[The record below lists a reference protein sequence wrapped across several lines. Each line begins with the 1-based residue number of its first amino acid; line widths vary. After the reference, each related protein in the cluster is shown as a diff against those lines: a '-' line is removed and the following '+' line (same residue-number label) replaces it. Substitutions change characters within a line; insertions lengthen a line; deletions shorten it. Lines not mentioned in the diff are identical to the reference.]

1 MEYKKQEI
9 KQGIKLHNI
18 NADKFKT
25 NLIAIFLTTPLSRK
39 YVTYDAVLA
48 AVLRRGTKNMP
59 TQEEISKTLEG
70 MYGADFDC
78 GLNKNGDNHA
88 IKFYLESLNDD
99 FLPQKDENMLK
110 MSMEKLTEIVF
121 NPYLENGQFKEEYV
135 NQEKENIKQRIE
147 GRKDNKAAYA
157 RSRCV
162 EEMYK
167 DEPAGFFNYGYIE
180 DLEEIN
186 GKNLY
191 EYYQN
196 LLKECKI
203 DIFVSGKVD
212 IEDTLKIINE
222 NADINNLKQ
231 REPNYVVN
239 KIISRDKPQERKVEE
254 KLDVAQGKIVI
265 GCDITFDENDLK
277 DENLKCETMLYNSLL
292 GGSANSKLFQNVREK
307 ASLAYT
313 ASSSYVRYK
322 SNIFINAGIEIE
334 NFDKALDIIR
344 EQIEDLK
351 NGDFTEEQIE
361 NEKKGIISQINT
373 IDDEQDTEII
383 YFLGQELTGLNETI
397 EQYKENI
404 NNVTKDQIQ
413 NVASKVEI
421 NTIYFLRN

>member
-157 RSRCV
+157 RSRCA

-361 NEKKGIISQINT
+361 NEKKGIISQIST

>member
-18 NADKFKT
+18 NTEKFKT
-25 NLIAIFLTTPLSRK
+25 NLIAIFLTTPLAK
-39 YVTYDAVLA
+39 ENVTYDVVLA

-78 GLNKNGDNHA
+78 GLNKNGDNHV
-88 IKFYLESLNDD
+88 IKFYLESLNDE
-99 FLPQKDENMLK
+99 FIPLSGENMLK
-110 MSMEKLTEIVF
+110 TSMEKLSEIVL
-121 NPYLENGQFKEEYV
+121 NPYLEDGKFKEEYV
-135 NQEKENIKQRIE
+135 EQEKENIRQRIE
-147 GRKDNKAAYA
+147 ARKDNKAAYA

-167 DEPAGFFNYGYIE
+167 GESAGFFNYGYIE
-180 DLEEIN
+180 DLDEIN
-186 GKNLY
+186 GKSLY
-191 EYYQN
+191 EYYQK

-212 IEDTLKIINE
+212 IEETLKIINE
-222 NADINNLKQ
+222 NDDIKNLQ
-231 REPNYVVN
+231 PRNANYIIN
-239 KIISRDKPQERKVEE
+239 KITAKNEVQERKIEE
-254 KLDVAQGKIVI
+254 KLDVTQGKVVI
-265 GCDITFDENDLK
+265 GCDILFDENDLK

-307 ASLAYT
+307 ESLAYT
-313 ASSSYVRYK
+313 ANSNYVRYK
-322 SNIFINAGIEIE
+322 SNIFITAGIEIE

-344 EQIEDLK
+344 KQIEDLK
-351 NGDFTEEQIE
+351 NGDFTEEQIQ
-361 NEKKGIISQINT
+361 NDKKGIISQINT

-383 YFLGQELTGLNETI
+383 YFLGQELTDSNEMI
-397 EQYKENI
+397 EQYIENI
-404 NNVTKDQIQ
+404 NKVTKEQIQ